1 MWKTREGRPA
11 AYAAAGRAIMML
23 THWRKDMKRIAIIG
37 MGALGLLY
45 GDMLQSAFDVGFIVD
60 PRRKAAYARQPIR
73 VNGED
78 KSFMLLDAG
87 ANHPVDLL
95 IFAVKGTALAQ
106 AIEDA
111 AGYVGPDTVILSLLN
126 GITSEEILG
135 RRFGPEHIVYCT
147 AQGMDAVR
155 VDRSLRYTQR
165 GKLCIGLPGGAASPK
180 LDSVCAAFDAAG
192 VPYEVDPDILHRLW
206 SKFMLNVGV
215 NQVVMVHEGNYGTIQ
230 QPGPARDQMI
240 AAMREVIPLSR
251 LEGVPVTEEDLA
263 YYVDLMDTLSPEGM
277 PSMRQDGLAHR
288 KSEVELFAGTVCRLA
303 ARHDLPVPVNEAL
316 YRTVLDMEKNY

>member
-1 MWKTREGRPA
+1 
-11 AYAAAGRAIMML
+11 
-23 THWRKDMKRIAIIG
+23 MKNIAIIG

-60 PRRKAAYARQPIR
+60 ARRRADYASQPVA
-73 VNGED
+73 VNGTE
-78 KSFMLLDAG
+78 KHFALLDAG
-87 ANHPVDLL
+87 ANAPVDLL
-95 IFAVKGTALAQ
+95 IFAVKGTALEA

-111 AGYVGPDTVILSLLN
+111 AGYVGDDTVILSLLN
-126 GITSEEILG
+126 GITSEEILA
-135 RRFGPEHIVYCT
+135 RRFGPDHIVYCT

-155 VDRSLRYTQR
+155 VDRTLRYTRR
-165 GKLCIGLPGGAASPK
+165 GKLCIGLPGGKTSPK
-180 LDSVCAAFDAAG
+180 LDAVCAAFDAAG

-215 NQVVMVHEGNYGTIQ
+215 NQVVMVYEGNYGTIQ
-230 QPGPARDQMI
+230 RPGPARDRMI

-251 LEGVPVTEEDLA
+251 LEGVPVTEDDLA
-263 YYVDLMDTLSPEGM
+263 FYVDLMDTLSPEGM

-303 ARHDLPVPVNEAL
+303 HRHGLAVPVNEAL
-316 YRTVLDMEKNY
+316 YRTVKEMEARY